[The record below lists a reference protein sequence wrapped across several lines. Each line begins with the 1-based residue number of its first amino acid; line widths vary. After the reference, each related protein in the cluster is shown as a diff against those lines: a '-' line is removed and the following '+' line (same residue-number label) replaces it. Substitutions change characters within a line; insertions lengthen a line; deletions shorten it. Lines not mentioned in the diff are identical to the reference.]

1 MAKIKT
7 KFDSLV
13 KLKKLKISE
22 IEKEISKLNN
32 KITQATQDL
41 DDINKEISEFQLPN
55 EGNFSLITQFKMM
68 LNAMIT
74 QRVNK
79 EKQINFLNN
88 QKDILT
94 KQLQEANL
102 EYEKMKYLQAE
113 EIKKYIK
120 QLKEKEAKDIDE
132 IALML
137 YKG

>member
-32 KITQATQDL
+32 QITNATEELEQ
-41 DDINKEISEFQLPN
+41 IQTEISNFQLPQ
-55 EGNFSLITQFKMM
+55 EGNFALITQFKMM
-68 LNAMIT
+68 LNAMIN
-74 QRVNK
+74 QKVNK

-88 QKDILT
+88 QKEILT
-94 KQLQEANL
+94 NQLKEANL
-102 EYEKMKYLQAE
+102 EYEKMKYLQGE

-120 QLKEKEAKDIDE
+120 QLKEKEAKEIDE

>member
-13 KLKKLKISE
+13 KLKKLKID
-22 IEKEISKLNN
+22 EKEREITKLNN
-32 KITQATQDL
+32 QIKIAYDDL
-41 DDINKEISEFQLPN
+41 NKLKDEISSFEYPK
-55 EGNFSLITQFKMM
+55 EGNFALITQFKMM
-68 LNAMIT
+68 QNAIFN
-74 QRVNK
+74 QLKQK
-79 EKQINFLNN
+79 ENYIEFLKN
-88 QKDILT
+88 QKNILSNQLKDIY
-94 KQLQEANL
+94 L

-120 QLKEKEAKDIDE
+120 KIKQQEAKELDE

>member
-13 KLKKLKISE
+13 KLKKLKVE
-22 IEKEISKLNN
+22 EKEKELTKLNN
-32 KITQATQDL
+32 QIAQAYEEL
-41 DDINKEISEFQLPN
+41 DEIQKEIDKFEYPK
-55 EGNFSLITQFKMM
+55 EGNFALITQFKI
-68 LNAMIT
+68 LQNALFN
-74 QRVNK
+74 QLK
-79 EKQINFLNN
+79 EKQNHINFLEK
-88 QKDILT
+88 QKEILST
-94 KQLQEANL
+94 QIKELSL

-120 QLKEKEAKDIDE
+120 KLKEKEAKEMDE